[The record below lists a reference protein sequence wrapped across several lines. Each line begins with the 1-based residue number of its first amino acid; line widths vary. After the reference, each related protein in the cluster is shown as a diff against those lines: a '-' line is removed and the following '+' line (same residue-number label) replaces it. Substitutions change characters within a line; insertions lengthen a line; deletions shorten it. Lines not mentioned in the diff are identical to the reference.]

1 MLQNSGKQP
10 HLMITSGSHLE
21 NLQSMVLYEASFQK
35 SEPAQ
40 PSYLLL
46 CLKGLQTPT
55 VPRGTCS
62 VCDVGTHAT
71 SVQVRGQLGAF
82 SFLHPLCFEARSLSF
97 LTLCVNSRLGFFM
110 SAPRT
115 KLTQSDCR
123 SQCFYLL
130 SRLASPFS
138 LVSKQSISDRWS
150 PMCSQ

>member
-1 MLQNSGKQP
+1 MLRNSGKQP

-62 VCDVGTHAT
+62 VCDMGTHAT

-82 SFLHPLCFEARSLSF
+82 SFLHPLCFEAKSLSF
-97 LTLCVNSRLGFFM
+97 LTLCVNSRLRIFHV
-110 SAPRT
+110 SSKDQAHTVR
-115 KLTQSDCR
+115 L
-123 SQCFYLL
+123 SQPMLL
-130 SRLASPFS
+130 PAELSFQPIFTR
-138 LVSKQSISDRWS
+138 Q
-150 PMCSQ
+150 